1 MPFTGQGNL
10 GATGSTANN
19 QATLALTTAAQASVG
34 ELVVLVY
41 ADDNTA
47 SADGTDD
54 VVASITDNST
64 GGPNNWQRAIS
75 FSNAQGA
82 AQAGATVDIWWAV
95 ITKQIN
101 SGGTI
106 TATFTN
112 ATQSDA
118 TAVTARRFTFT
129 GGSPAIEATN
139 TLANDAADPG
149 SLNATTAN
157 IECLRIRGIA
167 SEVGNNTS
175 LTGTASWTVWA
186 NGNSATTGT
195 TAEMC
200 ARAEH
205 IISTGTGSASDP
217 TYVTADHA
225 SAYVAFKLLP
235 SLVFNPFPQQWMMVN

>member
-10 GATGSTANN
+10 GATGSTSNN

-41 ADDNTA
+41 ADDNNATV
-47 SADGTDD
+47 DGTDN

-64 GGPNNWQRAIS
+64 GGPNNWRRAIS
-75 FSNAQGA
+75 FSNSQGA
-82 AQAGATVDIWWAV
+82 AQAGATVDIWYAV
-95 ITKQIN
+95 ITTQIN

-112 ATQSDA
+112 SAQSDA

-129 GGSPAIEATN
+129 GGSVAIANTN

-149 SLNATTAN
+149 SLDAATAN

-167 SEVGNNTS
+167 GEVGNNTS

-217 TYVTADHA
+217 TWVSCDNA
-225 SAYVAFKLLP
+225 SAYVAFRLLP
-235 SLVFNPFPQQWMMVN
+235 SLLFNPFPNQYILVT

>member
-1 MPFTGQGNL
+1 MPFTGEGNL
-10 GATGSTANN
+10 GANGSTSNN
-19 QATLALTTAAQASVG
+19 QTTLVLTTAAQASVG

-41 ADDNTA
+41 ADDNIAT
-47 SADGTDD
+47 ADGTDN
-54 VVASITDNST
+54 VIASITDNST

-75 FSNAQGA
+75 FTNAQGA
-82 AQAGATVDIWWAV
+82 SQAGATVDIWWAV

-101 SGGTI
+101 SSGTI

-112 ATQSDA
+112 STLSDA

-129 GGSPAIEATN
+129 GGSVAIEATN

-149 SLNATTAN
+149 ALDATTAN

-167 SEVGNNTS
+167 GEVGNNTS

-205 IISTGTGSASDP
+205 IISTGTGSSSNP
-217 TYVTADHA
+217 TWVSCDNA

-235 SLVFNPFPQQWMMVN
+235 SLLFDPFPNQWMLVN